1 MDPPVYPEDNSS
13 LFLNA
18 DGAVHGRPS
27 GETRSSTQVWNVSE
41 RSEGQVGV
49 HVAPSL
55 FSGSGTI
62 GFKGGVG

>member
-1 MDPPVYPEDNSS
+1 MDPPVYPEDDSS

-18 DGAVHGRPS
+18 DGAVCPS
-27 GETRSSTQVWNVSE
+27 GETTPPQVWNVSD
-41 RSEGQVGV
+41 RSEGQVGG

-62 GFKGGVG
+62 GVGMGMG